1 MEEALQ
7 MKPQEVIEYLQGLA
21 DDFEMQQRKVEA
33 NYLREAAALITER
46 RMTDLSKAEMLTG
59 EKLYKLMTGQW
70 VANEAQEF

>member
-59 EKLYKLMTGQW
+59 EKLYKLMTGTW

>member
-1 MEEALQ
+1 

-59 EKLYKLMTGQW
+59 EKLYKLMTGTW

>member
-1 MEEALQ
+1 MEETLQ
-7 MKPQEVIEYLQGLA
+7 MTPAEVIDYLKGLA
-21 DDFEMQQRKVEA
+21 DDFDMQQRKVEA

-59 EKLYKLMTGQW
+59 EKLYKMMTGQW

>member
-1 MEEALQ
+1 MGEEMQ

-46 RMTDLSKAEMLTG
+46 RLSDLSRAEMLTG
-59 EKLYKLMTGQW
+59 EKLYKLMTGAW
-70 VANEAQEF
+70 VANEADEF

>member
-7 MKPQEVIEYLQGLA
+7 MSPAEVIEYLQGLA
-21 DDFEMQQRKVEA
+21 EDFDMMQRKVEA

-46 RMTDLSKAEMLTG
+46 RLTDLSKAEMLTG

-70 VANEAQEF
+70 VANEADEF

>member
-1 MEEALQ
+1 

-46 RMTDLSKAEMLTG
+46 RLSDLSRAEMLTG
-59 EKLYKLMTGQW
+59 EKLYKLMTGAW
-70 VANEAQEF
+70 VANEADEF